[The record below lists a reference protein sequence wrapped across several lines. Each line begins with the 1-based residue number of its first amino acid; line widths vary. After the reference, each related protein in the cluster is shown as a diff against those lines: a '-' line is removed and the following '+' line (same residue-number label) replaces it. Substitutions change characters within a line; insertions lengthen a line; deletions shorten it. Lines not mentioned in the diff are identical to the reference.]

1 MDEWVY
7 FFGIFV
13 VDLEF
18 VEQFVVGGDVKVFDF
33 ICNFGGELVQVGIGN
48 VGQWIDV

>member
-18 VEQFVVGGDVKVFDF
+18 VELFVVGGDVEVFDF
-33 ICNFGGELVQVGIGN
+33 ICDFGGEMVQVGL
-48 VGQWIDV
+48 